1 MAANQM
7 ERKKVTIHITNV
19 IRQMDAEEKSDM
31 SVSGV
36 FYRDKGNRYLHYEEK
51 QLAGTIR
58 TVLKIADNELLL
70 MRSGAVNMRM
80 HFFRDNRRSTAS
92 VDSGAGKLQ
101 LESELVSMEELYENK
116 PDVLSE
122 VAFQYDLLS
131 HGEYIGS
138 YTVLMKIEEDAE

>member
-1 MAANQM
+1 
-7 ERKKVTIHITNV
+7 
-19 IRQMDAEEKSDM
+19 
-31 SVSGV
+31 
-36 FYRDKGNRYLHYEEK
+36 
-51 QLAGTIR
+51 
-58 TVLKIADNELLL
+58 

-92 VDSGAGKLQ
+92 VDSAGKLQ